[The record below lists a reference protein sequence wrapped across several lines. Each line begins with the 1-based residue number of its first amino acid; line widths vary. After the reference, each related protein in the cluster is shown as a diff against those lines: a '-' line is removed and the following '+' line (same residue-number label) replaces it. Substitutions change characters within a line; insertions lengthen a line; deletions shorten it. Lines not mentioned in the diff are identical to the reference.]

1 MTGNKNIQERFEN
14 FISSLSIPRHIRSDI
29 QKEVLKLVENLKKV
43 VNPIVFPIQQTRSK
57 IRNIIVL
64 RGHQFGGSYDRGTYI
79 RKASDI
85 DIYVVYE
92 EHPPMERLKKAMNAK
107 NNDSA
112 QEYRGE
118 ILLKT
123 LRHQLKKIRLSIRRN
138 LEVKNPPYRHAI
150 KTKMRY
156 ANKNI
161 KLDLVPAIDLHED
174 GNLLIP
180 NTIKNVIKVNP
191 TKEENALKKL
201 NNRTDGKG
209 TKMIRLVKV
218 WNDHWQ
224 GKIVSYILERLV
236 MQVFKNRQIGNWD
249 KALRTFFNESIRLIN
264 ERVFMPDKVY
274 SHKSILD
281 EYSQSYLLEILE
293 RLKKAKINADKS
305 EWVKIFGMGRI

>member
-1 MTGNKNIQERFEN
+1 LTNNKNIQERFEN
-14 FISSLSIPRHIRSDI
+14 FITSLSIPRHIRIDL
-29 QKEVLKLVENLKKV
+29 QKAVLKLVENLKKV
-43 VNPIVFPIQQTRSK
+43 VNPKIFSVQQTRSK
-57 IRNIIVL
+57 ITNVIML

-85 DIYVVYE
+85 DVYIVYE
-92 EHPPMERLKKAMNAK
+92 EQHAMERLRKAMNTK
-107 NNDSA
+107 IKGSPK
-112 QEYRGE
+112 EYRGE

-138 LEVKNPPYRHAI
+138 LIVRNPPYRHAI
-150 KTKMRY
+150 KTKMSY
-156 ANKNI
+156 ASKNI

-180 NTIKNVIKVNP
+180 NTIKNVVKVNP

-209 TKMIRLVKV
+209 TKMIRLVKA
-218 WNDHWQ
+218 WNIHWQ
-224 GKIVSYILERLV
+224 GKIVSYILERLI
-236 MQVFKNRQIGNWD
+236 MQVFKNRQIENWD
-249 KALRTFFNESIRLIN
+249 KTLRTFFNESFRLIK
-264 ERVFMPDKVY
+264 ERASMPDKVY

-293 RLKKAKINADKS
+293 MLKKAKGYADKS
-305 EWVKIFGMGRI
+305 EWHNLYGMGRI